1 VARRSRSSSNPIWL
15 LGGIVVLILAFGLGG
30 LLLSTSGEAFRTTAP
45 LEVQAYLENSNSLRG
60 NTYKVK
66 GEVLNQ
72 LGYSPS
78 LGRLI
83 SVQIDATSDVVP
95 MLIPASLSHINIQRG
110 QRFILKIEV
119 TENGILRAL
128 DLTKA

>member
-1 VARRSRSSSNPIWL
+1 VARRSRSSNSTL
-15 LGGIVVLILAFGLGG
+15 LVVGIVLLILAFAAGG
-30 LLLSTSGEAFRTTAP
+30 YLLSTSGDAFRTTAP

-60 NTYKVK
+60 NTYKVE

-78 LGRLI
+78 MGRLI
-83 SVQIDATSDVVP
+83 SVKIDETSDVVP
-95 MLIPASLSHINIQRG
+95 MLIPASLSHVNIQRG
-110 QRFILKIEV
+110 QRFIFKIEV

>member
-1 VARRSRSSSNPIWL
+1 MARRSRSSVHPLWL
-15 LGGIVVLILAFGLGG
+15 LGSLVVFAVAFGIGG
-30 LLLSTSGEAFRTTAP
+30 YLLTASGEAFRTVAP
-45 LEVQAYLENSNSLRG
+45 LEVTAYLENSNSLRG
-60 NTYKVK
+60 NTYKVQ

-78 LGRLI
+78 QGRLI
-83 SVQIDATSDVVP
+83 SVQIDGKSEVVP

-110 QRFILKIEV
+110 QKFIFKIEV
-119 TENGILRAL
+119 TEKGILRAA

>member
-1 VARRSRSSSNPIWL
+1 MARRSRSSNSVL
-15 LGGIVVLILAFGLGG
+15 LLSGVALLVLTFGVGG
-30 LLLSTSGEAFRTTAP
+30 LLLSTSGDAFRTTAP

-60 NTYKVK
+60 NTYKVE
-66 GEVLNQ
+66 GDVLNQ

-78 LGRLI
+78 MGRLI
-83 SVQIDATSDVVP
+83 SVQIDASSDVVP
-95 MLIPASLSHINIQRG
+95 MLIPASLSHVNIQRG
-110 QRFILKIEV
+110 QRFIFKIEV

>member
-1 VARRSRSSSNPIWL
+1 MARRSRSSFNPVWL
-15 LGGIVVLILAFGLGG
+15 IGGLVLLLLAFGVGG
-30 LLLSTSGEAFRTTAP
+30 FLLSTSGEAFRTTAP

-60 NTYKVK
+60 NTYRVE

-78 LGRLI
+78 MGRLI
-83 SVQIDATSDVVP
+83 SVQIGATSDVVP
-95 MLIPASLSHINIQRG
+95 MLIPATLSHVNIQRG
-110 QRFILKIEV
+110 QRFIFKIEV

>member
-1 VARRSRSSSNPIWL
+1 VARRSRSSNSVL
-15 LGGIVVLILAFGLGG
+15 LLSGVALLVLTFGVGG
-30 LLLSTSGEAFRTTAP
+30 LLLSTSGDAFRTTAP

-60 NTYKVK
+60 NTYKVE
-66 GEVLNQ
+66 GDVLNQ

-78 LGRLI
+78 MGRLI
-83 SVQIDATSDVVP
+83 SVQIDASSDVVP
-95 MLIPASLSHINIQRG
+95 MLIPASLSHVNIQRG
-110 QRFILKIEV
+110 QRFIFKIEV

>member
-1 VARRSRSSSNPIWL
+1 MARRSRSSYSTILVVVIVL
-15 LGGIVVLILAFGLGG
+15 LVLAFGAGG
-30 LLLSTSGEAFRTTAP
+30 YLLSTSGDAFRTTAP

-60 NTYKVK
+60 NTYKAE

-78 LGRLI
+78 MGRLI
-83 SVQIDATSDVVP
+83 SVKVDATSDVVP
-95 MLIPASLSHINIQRG
+95 MLIPASLSHVNIQRG
-110 QRFILKIEV
+110 QRFIFKIEV